1 MYSCHTS
8 CDFLNAGT
16 YESELTTVREWLDAN
31 PYDVVTLL
39 IVNSD
44 AVHVGNYTAPFTNS
58 GMLQYVYTP
67 PKVPMNIEDWPTL
80 AELILLGKRAIVF
93 MDYEGEPMSSSTYHN
108 AS

>member
-16 YESELTTVREWLDAN
+16 YESELLQVRQWLDAN

-44 AVHVGNYTAPFTNS
+44 YVQVGNYSAAFANS
-58 GMLQYVYTP
+58 GMSKYVYTP
-67 PKVPMNIEDWPTL
+67 PKIPMNIGDWPTL
-80 AELILLGKRAIVF
+80 AELILMGKRAIVF
-93 MDYEGEPMSSSTYHN
+93 MDYDGEQS
-108 AS
+108 